1 LSFSRRSNWALRATT
16 IVEADIREACENP
29 VGNRSV
35 VVGVI
40 PVDAGRMIERKPVLV
55 SEAGAG
61 IDRDEHV
68 VPGTLRGDMQ
78 PVHVQVCGL
87 VKAVDKPDA
96 EYIARTYAE
105 SGTRDAAVVTHSR
118 GLPPGEPELAWAG
131 FEPDLQPPA
140 GARTAGTVRLRSPG
154 PSGMM
159 SGKPATTIALLRRL
173 LCRPPRDRSGAVR
186 CGG

>member
-1 LSFSRRSNWALRATT
+1 
-16 IVEADIREACENP
+16 VEADIREACENP

-131 FEPDLQPPA
+131 FEPDWDSSAPLTGAVRDDDREASDHHSPAPP
-140 GARTAGTVRLRSPG
+140 TAVPATPG
-154 PSGMM
+154 PPRS
-159 SGKPATTIALLRRL
+159 SALRRL
-173 LCRPPRDRSGAVR
+173 RGLRPAMRAVGSGLAEATRVPRRVP
-186 CGG
+186 